1 MIISRTPVRLSFFG
15 GGTDYPTYF
24 RRKRGAVLGTTID
37 KYIYVTIN
45 QGSPFFEHKI
55 RVSYSKAELVNRV
68 EDIQHPSVRETLKFL
83 EMDGHLDIHIFAD
96 LPAKT
101 GLGSSSTF
109 TVGFLNACYAYRG
122 VFANKARLANEAIHI
137 EQDRLQEN
145 VGIQDQTHA
154 AHGGLNIIRMDG
166 DGIAVTPVVIKQENK
181 AYLEES
187 LMLFYTGITRFASEL
202 VKEQIENTASLAIDD
217 YLERMVDQVD
227 EGQQIL
233 STYSGDEML
242 EKFGKLLH
250 EGWELK
256 KRLSRQISTTQ
267 IDGYYQMALKAGAIG
282 GKVGGAG
289 GGGFLMLVVKPEKQA
304 EVRKVLKDLLEVQF
318 GFDSNGAS
326 IIYSYEPPQY
336 RGAMKPALLGEKI

>member
-24 RRKRGAVLGTTID
+24 RRKKGAVLGTTID

-68 EDIQHPSVRETLKFL
+68 EEIQHPSVRETLKFL

-122 VFANKARLANEAIHI
+122 IFAGKERLANEAIHI
-137 EQDRLQEN
+137 EQERLHEN
-145 VGIQDQTHA
+145 VGVQDQTHA
-154 AHGGLNIIRMDG
+154 AHGGLNIIRMDAN
-166 DGIAVTPVVIKQENK
+166 GIAVTPVVISRDNR
-181 AYLEES
+181 ACLEES
-187 LMLFYTGITRFASEL
+187 LMLFYTGITRFASDL
-202 VKEQIENTASLAIDD
+202 VKEQIENTASLALDD
-217 YLERMVDQVD
+217 YLELMYAQVD
-227 EGQQIL
+227 EGQRIL
-233 STYSGDEML
+233 SSYSGDEML
-242 EKFGKLLH
+242 ERFGKLLH

-256 KRLSRQISTTQ
+256 KRLSRQITTTQ
-267 IDGYYQMALKAGAIG
+267 IDQYYQAALRAGAVG

-304 EVRKVLKDLLEVQF
+304 EVRRALKDLLEVQF
-318 GFDSNGAS
+318 GFDSHGTS
-326 IIYSYEPPQY
+326 VIYSYEPPQY
-336 RGAMKPALLGEKI
+336 RGAMKPALLGEKL